1 MLRVARRTA
10 VLLRRWGMDV
20 RVARLL
26 VVGTVTADQAG
37 LHADA
42 RAANLS
48 GAMRCHGGAARRVR
62 DAGRAVVVVDDV
74 LTTGSTA
81 REAQRALEAA
91 GVGVRGVATVA
102 ATRKRVPVRSS
113 ADGRFR
119 ELDYSGASLP
129 KSLPGG

>member
-1 MLRVARRTA
+1 MRR
-10 VLLRRWGMDV
+10 
-20 RVARLL
+20 
-26 VVGTVTADQAG
+26 
-37 LHADA
+37 
-42 RAANLS
+42 
-48 GAMRCHGGAARRVR
+48 GGVR

-91 GVGVRGVATVA
+91 GVRVRGVATVA